1 MIDFLKNWILN
12 IVTLAIFIVILEI
25 LIPTGKTKKFINLV
39 SGFILLIAIINPFI
53 GLLNKGV
60 DLKEFQI
67 VDSNIIDK
75 KEIEENSKILKEE
88 QMQQITEVYRRKV
101 INQIMEG
108 AKEIEGVSDVTADV
122 IINDDYKSNSFGEVK
137 RVYLKLRIEDNK
149 KGVKSVVKID
159 RIDIKSGE
167 QNINQ
172 DSSKNEVSSELKK
185 KIFTKLNKL
194 LDVKEENL
202 VISLQKK

>member
-101 INQIMEG
+101 INQIVEG
-108 AKEIEGVSDVTADV
+108 AREIEGVSDVTADV
-122 IINDDYKSNSFGEVK
+122 IINEDYKSNSFGEVK

-149 KGVKSVVKID
+149 KGVKPVVKID